1 MSTRTRKT
9 RRLIIVV
16 TLLVILSVVALP
28 LLLAQG
34 GLSLR
39 WGNVSSG
46 YAISSGNGLTIA
58 GTGGEVDGSGPL
70 TGDGFSVTGGFW
82 GGVDEPPPYLTPPPP
97 TPTPTLPTPTPP
109 PVPTPSGRFRLYLP
123 STIR

>member
-1 MSTRTRKT
+1 MMSTGT
-9 RRLIIVV
+9 RRTSRLIMLMTLVV
-16 TLLVILSVVALP
+16 VLSAVALP

-34 GLSLR
+34 GFSLR
-39 WGNVSSG
+39 RGNVSSG
-46 YAISSGNGLTIA
+46 YAISSGSGLRIA

-109 PVPTPSGRFRLYLP
+109 PAGQFRLYLP
-123 STIR
+123 STIDQ